1 MLTNFRTG
9 LMLAA
14 CLALGG
20 CGTMYVA
27 QAARGQLQILNAREP
42 IPRVLADPA
51 VDPALKKRLEEVRL
65 AREFAWRELG
75 LPNNKSYT
83 SYADLKRE
91 FVTWTVVATPEFSV
105 EPREWCFPIVGCVAY
120 RGYFRRKPRRSSPSE
135 LRDQGFDTMVGGVP
149 AYSTLGKFNDPILN
163 TMMSYG
169 DDELASIIFHEL
181 SHQVVYI
188 PDDTAFNEAFAV
200 TVEQEGLARWLKS
213 RGREADL
220 GKYLRRRERQAESL
234 ALVGR
239 YRRELAQLYQAP
251 IRRQRDARAQVRG
264 VRAAGDRSARARRR
278 AIGTESTLA
287 AELDSRPN
295 NARLASLATYYEC
308 VPGFQRVLAEQG
320 QDLPTLLRRRC
331 ATRAS
336 YPANSAA
343 RGCAGRAVNGVVRLA
358 AGSGAALIAGF
369 VLAAFAA
376 AAQLGDNTV
385 RLAPS
390 QLKLLAEH
398 RAAALQRA
406 RIAYS
411 DRRLGRSYGYNAS
424 GISLSIYVYDY
435 GVAQIPDGRIP
446 YRCASS
452 TKAPRVRSKSGG
464 NYENVVLRAEWNRP
478 LADAPDAPWCARAV
492 YEFDRHGRARRLG
505 VVVHGGRRVTS

>member
-14 CLALGG
+14 CLALAG
-20 CGTMYVA
+20 CGTLYVA
-27 QAARGQLQILNAREP
+27 QAARGQLQILKAREP

-105 EPREWCFPIVGCVAY
+105 DPREWCFPIVGCVAY
-120 RGYFRRKPRRSSPSE
+120 RGYFREQSAEKFAQE
-135 LRDQGFDTMVGGVP
+135 LRDQGFDTLVGGVP

-200 TVEQEGLARWLKS
+200 AVEQEGLARWLKF

-220 GKYLRRRERQAESL
+220 GKYLRRRDRQAESL
-234 ALVGR
+234 ALVTR
-239 YRRELAQLYQAP
+239 YRKELVQLYLAP
-251 IRRQRDARAQVRG
+251 IPQTEMRERKRAVFQRLVDELRTLAARYK
-264 VRAAGDRSARARRR
+264 
-278 AIGTESTLA
+278 TESTLA
-287 AELDSRPN
+287 AELDQRPN

-308 VPGFQRVLAEQG
+308 VPGFLRLLAAND
-320 QDLPTLLRRRC
+320 QDLPRFYEAVRALARLPREQRR
-331 ATRAS
+331 
-336 YPANSAA
+336 
-343 RGCAGRAVNGVVRLA
+343 
-358 AGSGAALIAGF
+358 
-369 VLAAFAA
+369 
-376 AAQLGDNTV
+376 AQLCV
-385 RLAPS
+385 RAP
-390 QLKLLAEH
+390 
-398 RAAALQRA
+398 
-406 RIAYS
+406 
-411 DRRLGRSYGYNAS
+411 
-424 GISLSIYVYDY
+424 
-435 GVAQIPDGRIP
+435 
-446 YRCASS
+446 
-452 TKAPRVRSKSGG
+452 
-464 NYENVVLRAEWNRP
+464 
-478 LADAPDAPWCARAV
+478 
-492 YEFDRHGRARRLG
+492 
-505 VVVHGGRRVTS
+505 